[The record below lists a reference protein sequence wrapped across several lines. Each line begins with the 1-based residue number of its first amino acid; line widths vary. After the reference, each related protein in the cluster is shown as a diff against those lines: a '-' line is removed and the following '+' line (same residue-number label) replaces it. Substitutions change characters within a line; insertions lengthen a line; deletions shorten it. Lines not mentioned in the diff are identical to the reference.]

1 MILSKKVCN
10 FAELFKVKQTG
21 YTTSAAN
28 GVFIISRLSAAG
40 IFCLTSFMKVL
51 FLDFDGVL
59 NSESHQR
66 ELRQQKLPV
75 ADGFGPL
82 FDPKAVRNLERI
94 LDTVPDARVVVISS
108 WKDIH
113 GLSGLREMWRERDLP
128 GSVYSTTN
136 SLLHDRLLFKDLSDP
151 ATFARMEGECKG
163 REAICWLASNE
174 VPDAPYV
181 IIDDCTGFP
190 ASLQSHLVMTDPL
203 YGLLD
208 FDADKAI
215 HILNK

>member
-1 MILSKKVCN
+1 
-10 FAELFKVKQTG
+10 
-21 YTTSAAN
+21 
-28 GVFIISRLSAAG
+28 
-40 IFCLTSFMKVL
+40 MKERYL

-59 NSESHQR
+59 NTSSYQQHLR
-66 ELRQQKLPV
+66 EKGEKTS
-75 ADGFGPL
+75 DGFGPL
-82 FDPKAVRNLERI
+82 FDPEAVRNFGRI
-94 LDTVPDARVVVISS
+94 LQDVPDARIVICST
-108 WKDIH
+108 WKDTLGIAD
-113 GLSGLREMWRERDLP
+113 LKLMWKERNLP
-128 GSVYSTTN
+128 GEVYSTTV
-136 SLLHDRLLFKDLSDP
+136 SLLHDQLLFEDLSDP
-151 ATFARMEGECKG
+151 AAFAKMEGECKG